1 MRQGEIDDD
10 NAAPPNRN
18 EDEAPAAHAPPHL
31 AIQDEEDWIRQ
42 NGLGQHADY
51 GQESLHNVQEAR
63 HRVQAEQ
70 SYEQQVH
77 ERLFSDQFQ
86 EQQISDAR
94 VKQQQLDEWK
104 DESIHVLTSSCSS
117 PYTVN
122 LGQFARSSDTV
133 FALAKSRPHYE
144 ASDDRQ
150 QLQPLSLSLLEYPD
164 EAVQVFLE
172 VIQVKDHSQQVSAAS
187 TIPSEHMVTC
197 CHLAHYLQCTDILD
211 KIVSIL
217 QQSIDSANCLPLCQ
231 LADQLQLH
239 ELLEWSLNHMMRT
252 LGDLQERE
260 VWGDLNPELQS
271 RIRTIQTLLQGGHKI
286 YFSSFHEYLA
296 ILAEQVDYY
305 KERLQD
311 AERAQELHAPEQNRD
326 SSRGYEYAQE
336 KIDKQQLRV
345 QTLELVLMEH
355 KKLFASKG
363 MLQDDLGR
371 L

>member
-1 MRQGEIDDD
+1 MG
-10 NAAPPNRN
+10 
-18 EDEAPAAHAPPHL
+18 H
-31 AIQDEEDWIRQ
+31 
-42 NGLGQHADY
+42 HADS
-51 GQESLHNVQEAR
+51 GQESKHNLQEA
-63 HRVQAEQ
+63 HQRVQAEQ

-86 EQQISDAR
+86 AQQESDAR
-94 VKQQQLDEWK
+94 LKQQQLDEWK

-122 LGQFARSSDTV
+122 LGQFARSSDTA
-133 FALAKSRPHYE
+133 FALAKSRTHYE
-144 ASDDRQ
+144 ASDHHRQ
-150 QLQPLSLSLLEYPD
+150 QLQPLSLSLLDYPD
-164 EAVQVFLE
+164 ESVQVFLQL
-172 VIQVKDHSQQVSAAS
+172 IQLEENSQQVSVAS
-187 TIPSEHMVTC
+187 IIPSEHMVTC

-217 QQSIDSANCLPLCQ
+217 QQSIDSANCQSLCQ

-239 ELLEWSLNHMMRT
+239 KLLELSLNHMMRT
-252 LGDLQERE
+252 LGYLQERE
-260 VWGDLNPELQS
+260 VWGNLNPELQS

-311 AERAQELHAPEQNRD
+311 AQRAQELHASREKSK

-336 KIDKQQLRV
+336 KIDKQQIRV